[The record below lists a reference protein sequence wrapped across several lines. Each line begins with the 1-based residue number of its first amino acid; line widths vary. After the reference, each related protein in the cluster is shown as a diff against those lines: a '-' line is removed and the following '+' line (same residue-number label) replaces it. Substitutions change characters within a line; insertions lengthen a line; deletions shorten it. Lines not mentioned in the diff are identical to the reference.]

1 MRCSNF
7 QNPTAQ
13 FGAMRCG
20 ALQSYGAVRLDKTSH
35 NRTHPSRTVANHLIF
50 KTLGP
55 SRGFFFCERR
65 RVRCGARFGTDC
77 IFQNSAVR
85 CGAVRPYSF
94 ENPTTV
100 RCGAVL
106 LKTKSYVAVRCGAVR

>member
-1 MRCSNF
+1 M
-7 QNPTAQ
+7 
-13 FGAMRCG
+13 
-20 ALQSYGAVRLDKTSH
+20 
-35 NRTHPSRTVANHLIF
+35 
-50 KTLGP
+50 
-55 SRGFFFCERR
+55 
-65 RVRCGARFGTDC
+65 RCGARFGTDC

-106 LKTKSYVAVRCGAVR
+106 LKAKSYVAVRCGAVR